1 MRFDCYMSKGCA
13 SEADLRKN
21 LSEALSVEGILAEV
35 NFYRIDDAE
44 ASNLGL
50 KGSPSI
56 LLDGQDIQPADTTGF
71 S

>member
-1 MRFDCYMSKGCA
+1 MSKGCA

-21 LSEALSVEGILAEV
+21 LSAALAMENVIAEV
-35 NFYRIDDAE
+35 NFYRIDDFE

-50 KGSPSI
+50 RGSPSI
-56 LLDGQDIQPADTTGF
+56 LVDGQDIQPAGVIGF